1 MRKVFF
7 AVAACYAILAFA
19 VCGQAAEQGAQKA
32 KAASAKKVKEGKPC
46 KGFDPKTDV
55 VIERDKAGNCVLYHR
70 NPNSPDV
77 SFIFDADGEMYARS
91 YGKNF
96 Q

>member
-1 MRKVFF
+1 MKKT
-7 AVAACYAILAFA
+7 CLAFA
-19 VCGQAAEQGAQKA
+19 AVCTILAVAVCGYAGEHGKQQA
-32 KAASAKKVKEGKPC
+32 KAASAKNVKQGKPC

-70 NPNSPDV
+70 DPDCPGV
-77 SFIFDADGEMYARS
+77 SFVFDANGELWARH

-96 Q
+96 E